1 MRAIRLRPDRNLRSV
16 TFLRRAGLVLLLSAA
31 AIELH
36 ELGHRCVFW
45 LTGTPARMG
54 FQRVDPT
61 VPVSEAVRLW
71 GKAGGPLLTLLLAVV
86 FLAVARRRPSFGWS
100 TAAFT
105 QASLRLL
112 PLSFDLLRALRGARP
127 FSDEGDLAL
136 AASTHPSVRTALV
149 LAAWLLFGG
158 LTFLAARTFP
168 VARSR
173 RWPVALV
180 VYLGSLV
187 VGIAAV
193 VGDELLGV
201 HGS

>member
-1 MRAIRLRPDRNLRSV
+1 MRLQPGRNLRSV

-86 FLAVARRRPSFGWS
+86 LLAVARRRPSFGWS

-112 PLSFDLLRALRGARP
+112 PLTFDLLRAIRGAHP

-136 AASTHPSVRTALV
+136 AVSSRPSVRTALV
-149 LAAWLLFGG
+149 LAAWLLFAG
-158 LTFLAARTFP
+158 LSFLAARTFP

-173 RWPVALV
+173 WWPVALV
-180 VYLGSLV
+180 VYLGSLL

-193 VGDELLGV
+193 TGDELLGV

>member
-1 MRAIRLRPDRNLRSV
+1 MTS
-16 TFLRRAGLVLLLSAA
+16 LRRAALVLLLSAA

-71 GKAGGPLLTLLLAVV
+71 GKAGGPLLTLVLAVV
-86 FLAVARRRPSFGWS
+86 FLAMARRRPSFGWS

-112 PLSFDLLRALRGARP
+112 PLSFDLLRAIHGTRP

-136 AASTHPSVRTALV
+136 AVSSSPSIRTALV

-158 LTFLAARTFP
+158 LSFVAARTYP
-168 VARSR
+168 VVRR
-173 RWPVALV
+173 KRWPVVLA

-193 VGDELLGV
+193 LGDELLGV